1 MKKSI
6 TAPVIGIYML
16 IASFALAGDLILFDN
31 FEAYELDSHPNGWTA
46 DDANLM
52 SIVNDPAKS
61 GEKSLKIDCRA
72 DERDVWFEFGREV
85 QVVTVEFWIFP
96 STASRTLSLLLLN
109 ASVDRANAGPYMGWG
124 IPTAGSIGR
133 YAGGGWASTGIKFED
148 STWTYVKVVA
158 DATRSPKSFDFYQG
172 EDLDKLPAEPQG
184 KSIPYRNTSLSAF
197 DRILFLGWSD
207 VVGQGYIDDALI
219 YEGTKRPAGVGKVS
233 VEPMG
238 KMAIRWG
245 KMKIR

>member
-6 TAPVIGIYML
+6 IAPVIVIYML
-16 IASFALAGDLILFDN
+16 IASSALAEDLILFDD
-31 FEAYELDSHPNGWTA
+31 FEAYDLDSHPKGWTA

-52 SIVNDPAKS
+52 AIVNDPVKS
-61 GEKSLKIDCRA
+61 GEKSLKIDCRT

-109 ASVDRANAGPYMGWG
+109 GSVDRANAGPYMGWG
-124 IPTAGSIGR
+124 MPTAGSIGR
-133 YAGGGWASTGIKFED
+133 YAGGGWGSTGVKFNGEE
-148 STWTYVKVVA
+148 WTYVKVVA
-158 DATRSPKSFDFYQG
+158 DATRSPKSFDFYLG
-172 EDLDKLPAEPQG
+172 EDPDKLPAEPQG
-184 KSIPYRNTSLSAF
+184 KNIPYRNTGLSAF
-197 DRILFLGWSD
+197 DRILFLGWGD
-207 VVGQGYIDDALI
+207 VVGEGYVDDVLI
-219 YEGTKRPAGVGKVS
+219 YEGTKRPAGIGKIS

-245 KMKIR
+245 KMKIK